1 MNGRAFSK
9 LFGRAPLLVL
19 ASLVVLLCSAAP
31 LRAQVDAGAIL
42 GTVSDASGGSVRG
55 ATVTLTNEGTNA
67 SLSTTTGSDGTYK
80 FAPVK
85 IGTYKLTATI
95 QGFTTV
101 TQKNVAVNVGQDVVV
116 DFALKPGSVSET
128 VEVVSSIPV
137 LETQD
142 ASVGQV
148 VDQRNVDR
156 LPLNG
161 RNFTFLAQLAAGV
174 NTPQADTRGN
184 AASGAFAANGL
195 RPAQNNY
202 LLDGIDNNSDTVD
215 FLNGTNFVVLPPVD
229 AVEEF
234 KVQTSDFS
242 AEFGRSGAAVLNATI
257 KSGTNQIRGAVW
269 EFFRNDK
276 LDAADYFENAGGV
289 PKGELRQNQFG
300 FTAGGP
306 VIIPK
311 VFNGRNK
318 LFFFGDY
325 EGFRRVQGTV
335 LNGQV
340 PTALERSSNYT
351 NLADLITLGPGGNQ
365 TDALGRSVPT
375 GTVFDPA
382 TTRALN
388 APCGPTP
395 TNVVDPVSTFSYS
408 NAPCPTGVATGTIET
423 VAFARDPFGTCGA
436 ATKTF
441 TLAGCGLNNLSAA
454 AAAGR
459 LDANA
464 IKLLNLYPN
473 PTSGG
478 ISNNFTNSPHLFEH
492 RNSFDARLDAN
503 FNEKNQLFFR
513 FSLVDDPQF
522 IPGIFG
528 GVADGGGF
536 QQGDQT
542 ANAQQSALGYTHT
555 FSPNLINVIRAGLNY
570 LHTTRVSPSA
580 NDLSN
585 LPLTKGGVA
594 GIPQLAENGGL
605 PAFGINGLQTLG
617 SNAFLPSDEVTSTL
631 QVTDDV
637 TKIYGKHTFKMGFEW
652 QHVKFSTLQ
661 PPWSRGQ
668 FNFDGI
674 YTDIPD
680 NAHGNTG
687 IAQFLLTP
695 CAAGTGPCAS
705 STAGPNGI
713 PYVGGPN
720 GVFVSNISLTDNGK
734 DYYGTYINDDWKL
747 TPKLTVNLGLRW
759 DFFGLVG
766 EHHENQANFIP
777 AGPPTGQ
784 AMYIIPVGKNS
795 SNLSPSFLSLL
806 NKDNIAL
813 AITDKYGQGLGKS
826 QPKNFA
832 PRLGF
837 AYQVSPKLVV
847 RGGFGLFYNG
857 FENRGFSPNIGENYP
872 FQFNF
877 SFFNPDSGHPINN
890 FAGCATATPAGGPTL
905 ETGFTCTPLD
915 PLLVNANGLALR
927 GIQFAYITPYS
938 MSGNL
943 TLQYQLTP
951 TMSVQAGYVTSLAR
965 HLEVFPGNN
974 NVTSIQPTSVDVTTL
989 VPFPDFGRGS
999 SQADT
1004 EGNSHY
1010 HSLQVKVEKYFAA
1023 GLNFLGTY
1031 TWSKTMSDA
1040 GDLLNGGS
1048 DNVGYRAPDVPGFGI
1063 QRDYALA
1070 NFDIRHVFHFS
1081 GGYELPFGK
1090 GKRFMSDL
1098 GGAANKLVGGWSII
1112 WSSTLQGGQ
1121 PIRLS
1126 CPSTTA
1132 QGLGCGALFTG
1143 QDRKLGLHTDGN
1155 GILSWFGNPTAFTQP
1170 CVLGKNTPT
1179 GCVALT
1185 GFDALGGVTQVAGP
1199 GFHRLD
1205 FSIFKEIPLTE
1216 RFRLQFR
1223 TEIFNIFN
1231 HPNFNA
1237 PGFGGNGVVAISGS
1251 TDFTNTSAKTAFGEI
1266 GSTRDA
1272 PYDPRQI
1279 QFALKL
1285 YY

>member
-1 MNGRAFSK
+1 MNGRALSA
-9 LFGRAPLLVL
+9 LFGRAPLLTL

-31 LRAQVDAGAIL
+31 LRAQVDAGSIL
-42 GTVSDASGGSVRG
+42 GTVSDASGGSVHG

-67 SLSTTTGSDGTYK
+67 SLATTTGSDGTYK
-80 FAPVK
+80 FSPVRIGSYK
-85 IGTYKLTATI
+85 ITATI
-95 QGFTTV
+95 QGFQTI
-101 TQKNVAVNVGQDVVV
+101 TQRNVVVNVGQDVVV
-116 DFALKPGSVSET
+116 DFTLKPGSVSET
-128 VEVVSSIPV
+128 VEVASTVPV

-148 VDQRNVDR
+148 IDSRNVDN

-229 AVEEF
+229 AIEEF

-257 KSGTNQIRGAVW
+257 KSGTNNFHGTLW

-276 LDAADYFENAGGV
+276 LDAADFFENAGGIK
-289 PKGELRQNQFG
+289 KGELRQNQFG
-300 FTAGGP
+300 LSAGGP
-306 VIIPK
+306 VLIPK
-311 VFNGRNK
+311 LYNGKNK
-318 LFFFGDY
+318 LFFFADY
-325 EGFRRVQGTV
+325 EGLRRRQGTV
-335 LNGQV
+335 LNGAV
-340 PTALERSSNYT
+340 PTVAERNSNYT
-351 NLADLITLGPGGNQ
+351 NFSDLITLQ
-365 TDALGRSVPT
+365 T
-375 GTVFDPA
+375 GTESDVLCASLPCIATTPHRTVPIGTIFDPS
-382 TTRALN
+382 TTRLVN
-388 APCGPTP
+388 AGQ
-395 TNVVDPVSTFSYS
+395 VDPVSGLTAFT
-408 NAPCPTGVATGTIET
+408 TGYV
-423 VAFARDPFGTCGA
+423 RDPFGTCPA
-436 ATKTF
+436 STTNF
-441 TLAGCGLNNLSAA
+441 TLANCNLNVLP
-454 AAAGR
+454 AGR

-464 IKLLNLYPN
+464 VKLLNLFPL
-473 PTSGG
+473 PTGAG
-478 ISNNFTNSPHLFEH
+478 LAQNFVNSPKLRED
-492 RNSFDARLDAN
+492 RNAFDARMDAN

-513 FSLVDDPQF
+513 FSLGDDPQF

-536 QQGDQT
+536 QQGNQT

-555 FSPNLINVIRAGLNY
+555 FSPTFINEIRAGLNY

-594 GIPQLAENGGL
+594 GIPQLPENGGL
-605 PAFGINGLQTLG
+605 PAFGVNGLQTLG

-668 FNFDGI
+668 FNFDGV
-674 YTDIPD
+674 YTDIPN
-680 NAHGNTG
+680 NAQGNTG
-687 IAQFLLTP
+687 RAQMLLIPSANSIGCPTTKDAAGKLLTDCP
-695 CAAGTGPCAS
+695 G
-705 STAGPNGI
+705 
-713 PYVGGPN
+713 YVGGPN
-720 GVFVSNISLTDNGK
+720 SVFVSNISLTDNGK
-734 DYYGTYINDDWKL
+734 DYYGTYVNDDWKV

-766 EHHENQANFIP
+766 EHHENQANFVP
-777 AGPPTGQ
+777 AGPPTGLP
-784 AMYIIPVGKNS
+784 MYIIPVGKNS
-795 SNLSPSFLSLL
+795 TFLTQSVDCTVPANKNFFTCLL
-806 NKDNIAL
+806 ATDKIAL
-813 AITDKYGQGLGKS
+813 AITNKYGQGLGNS
-826 QPKNFA
+826 QSKNFA

-837 AYQVSPKLVV
+837 AYQVSPKLVA

-877 SFFNPDSGHPINN
+877 SFFRPDDAHPINN

-915 PLLVNANGLALR
+915 PLLVNANGLSLR
-927 GIQFAYITPYS
+927 GIQFDYKTPYS
-938 MSGNL
+938 MGANL
-943 TLQYQLTP
+943 TLQYQLTSS
-951 TMSVQAGYVTSLAR
+951 MSVQAGYVTSLAR
-965 HLEVFPGNN
+965 HLEAFPGTNN
-974 NVTSIQPTSVDVTTL
+974 IKSIQPTSVGPTTL
-989 VPFPDFGRGS
+989 VDFPDFGRNTSYAATEGS
-999 SQADT
+999 SY
-1004 EGNSHY
+1004 Y
-1010 HSLQVKVEKYFAA
+1010 HALQTKVEKQFAG
-1023 GLNFLGTY
+1023 GLNFLAAY
-1031 TWSKTMSDA
+1031 TWSKTRSDA

-1048 DNVGYRAPDVPGFGI
+1048 LRGYRAPGVPGLGI
-1063 QRDYALA
+1063 QFDYGLA
-1070 NFDIRHVFHFS
+1070 SFDIRNVFHFS

-1090 GKRFMSDL
+1090 GKHFMS
-1098 GGAANKLVGGWSII
+1098 GATRIANAAVGGWSVI

-1121 PIRLS
+1121 PI
-1126 CPSTTA
+1126 
-1132 QGLGCGALFTG
+1132 GLGCPSGTAQSLGCGDLFVAG
-1143 QDRKLGLHTDGN
+1143 QSTKLGLHTDSN
-1155 GILSWFGNPTAFTQP
+1155 GKLSWFGNPAAFTQP
-1170 CVLGKNTPT
+1170 CVLGTNTPT

-1185 GFDALGGVTQVAGP
+1185 GAGALGGLTQVPGP
-1199 GFHRLD
+1199 GFRRLD
-1205 FSIFKEIPLTE
+1205 FSVFKNFELTE

-1223 TEIFNIFN
+1223 TEVFNIFN

-1251 TDFTNTSAKTAFGEI
+1251 TNFTNKNFGEI